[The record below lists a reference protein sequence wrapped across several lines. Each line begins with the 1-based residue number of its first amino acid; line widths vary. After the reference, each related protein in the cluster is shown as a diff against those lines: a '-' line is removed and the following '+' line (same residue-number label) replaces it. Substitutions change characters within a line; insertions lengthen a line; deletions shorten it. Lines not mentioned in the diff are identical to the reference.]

1 MSIHAASKKLLETT
15 PTNEQLW
22 TYKLNDQDLSFYKIE
37 TTFKFE
43 DPIDWLS
50 SQSLYPLLLWKN
62 KEGNKTHIALSSMY
76 SCDSVPKIE
85 CKKRGLGHFPQLFGG
100 CYFSK
105 DITSYN
111 IWNNF
116 TKPGFFLPEVELQ
129 LDNKGICTIS
139 LHILK
144 NQENITKHIES
155 LLERLKFT
163 TKSVKSFE
171 SNFMDRVDLPNYTN
185 WCTLVQ
191 KALDTFDRTPL
202 QKVVLSRSSYFSFRE
217 NVDPFEVLKKLSDS
231 ALNSTLFAWIPC
243 KDTAFLGAT
252 PEKLYTRE
260 GRNISTEAVA
270 GTRPRGQTEHEDH
283 SLCEELKHNNKEA
296 REFTFV
302 SHFFDKAL
310 PKLCESYS
318 RDDKTKVSKTSTVQH
333 LYDSFTGLLKEEYSD
348 KDLIETFHPT
358 PAMGGTPTDLALTFI
373 QENELFFRGYYA
385 SPLGW
390 ISPEKSEFFV
400 GIRSA
405 FIQKTR
411 LVLFS
416 GGGIV
421 NGSDPTKEWEE
432 LDYKISQFI
441 SNKKAYAKRESISY
455 PKVGR
460 DNYSRIATS

>member
-1 MSIHAASKKLLETT
+1 MSIHTASKDLLKIT
-15 PTNEQLW
+15 PSNDHLW
-22 TYKLNDQDLSFYKIE
+22 TYRLNDINLSFYKIE
-37 TTFKFE
+37 TSFKLD
-43 DPIDWLS
+43 DPIDWLA
-50 SQSLYPLLLWKN
+50 SQSLYPLLFWKN
-62 KEGNKTHIALSSMY
+62 KEGNKTHIGLSSVFK
-76 SCDSVPKIE
+76 CDYVPKID
-85 CKKRGLGHFPQLFGG
+85 CVKRGMGHSPQLFGG

-111 IWNNF
+111 IWDNF
-116 TKPGFFLPEVELQ
+116 TKPGFFLPEIELQ
-129 LDNKGICTIS
+129 IDDKGTCTIS
-139 LHILK
+139 LHVLQNK
-144 NQENITKHIES
+144 ENISKHIET
-155 LLERLKFT
+155 LLEKLKLT
-163 TKSVKSFE
+163 SSSTKSFE
-171 SNFMDRVDLPNYTN
+171 NNFMDRVDLPNYTN
-185 WCTLVQ
+185 WCSLVK
-191 KALDTFDRTPL
+191 KALDSFKTTPL
-202 QKVVLSRSSYFSFRE
+202 QKVVLSRSSYFSFRD

-231 ALNSTLFAWIPC
+231 ALNSTVFAWIPC

-260 GRNISTEAVA
+260 GRNISTEAIA
-270 GTRPRGQTEHEDH
+270 GTRPRGQTEEEDH
-283 SLCEELKHNNKEA
+283 FLCEELKHNNKEA

-302 SHFFDKAL
+302 SNFFDKSL
-310 PKLCESYS
+310 PKFCESYS
-318 RDDKTKVSKTSTVQH
+318 KDDKTRVSKTSTVQH
-333 LYDSFTGLLKEEYSD
+333 LYDAFTGFLKEEYSD
-348 KDLIETFHPT
+348 KDLIEAIHPT

-390 ISPEKSEFFV
+390 ISPERSEFFV

-441 SNKKAYAKRESISY
+441 SSKKAYAKTECISY